1 MARPIK
7 YKNDEERVDAARRTA
22 DVIREIKANS
32 GLTDVG
38 FSEFL
43 ANHKIIVGGDML
55 RQYASANKP
64 IGARRLTEIAQAAY
78 SEGWASDKCFKV
90 LMFYNYDYEKN
101 LNSLSRD
108 VMHNRQLLADR
119 LSSTAEELAVSG
131 VSASSIYQMV
141 EDGLRRAEEK
151 LSGGR

>member
-1 MARPIK
+1 M
-7 YKNDEERVDAARRTA
+7 
-22 DVIREIKANS
+22 IREIKANS
-32 GLTDVG
+32 GLTYVG

-43 ANHKIIVGGDML
+43 ANHKIIVGDDML

-151 LSGGR
+151 LSGG